1 MSEGLTTYFSFY
13 GDLIAVVRP
22 TIVAA
27 VLWGLWIALRRTR
40 LDAALRV
47 ETWLAVAVS
56 LCLWLFAVWRFAAV
70 GGFEPKPGGLPLL
83 PLAVVFPVL
92 VGLIALTRS
101 QAISA
106 AIETVSPSWL
116 IGLQFYRIIG
126 GTFIVLW
133 WFGAIPGAFA
143 LPAGIGDMITG
154 IMALPVAFYLASG
167 VPGGRAA
174 AISWNLFGIADLI
187 NALVLGVLSSPGPQQ
202 LLALDHPNVLTAA
215 YPTVMTPAFAVPL
228 SLILHGVSL
237 WQLSRRAR
245 QPRLVAA
252 PAH

>member
-1 MSEGLTTYFSFY
+1 MSEGLTTYLSFY
-13 GDLIAVVRP
+13 SDLIAVVRP
-22 TIVAA
+22 AIVAV
-27 VLWGLWIALRRTR
+27 VLWGLWIALRQTR

-47 ETWLAVAVS
+47 GTWLAVAVS

-83 PLAVVFPVL
+83 PFAVVLPVL

-116 IGLQFYRIIG
+116 IGLQFYRVIG

-143 LPAGIGDMITG
+143 LPA
-154 IMALPVAFYLASG
+154 LA
-167 VPGGRAA
+167 R
-174 AISWNLFGIADLI
+174 
-187 NALVLGVLSSPGPQQ
+187 
-202 LLALDHPNVLTAA
+202 
-215 YPTVMTPAFAVPL
+215 
-228 SLILHGVSL
+228 
-237 WQLSRRAR
+237 
-245 QPRLVAA
+245 
-252 PAH
+252 